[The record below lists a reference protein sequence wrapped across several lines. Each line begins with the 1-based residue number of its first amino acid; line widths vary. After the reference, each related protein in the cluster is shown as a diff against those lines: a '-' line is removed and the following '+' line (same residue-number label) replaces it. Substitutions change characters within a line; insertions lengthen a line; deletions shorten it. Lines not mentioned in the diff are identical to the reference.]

1 MKRMIYSTYT
11 KIIVVIICLIS
22 VLFAIDSG
30 LNYLK
35 EWESFEKI
43 VYYQEDTFKDS
54 AYLNSKLKLGFYELE
69 ESVLSNFENE
79 DFDMANHLIQT
90 ISSDEVEYTI
100 VLDEKEYSN
109 MVMQPKNHVYFIHL
123 NMDKNGDVKISQNM
137 DLKLPNE
144 RLLEKHD
151 IDIYVGLSETFVN
164 ETKMLWVKQKDLI
177 EKNFY
182 LIITA
187 CVVMVV
193 CCCYLVITTGKDKDG
208 NKKEYIIDKWFVEI
222 NMILM
227 MGAFISAILLSSNL
241 INQYLFERISFNILK
256 PTIYIIATLCL
267 FVGLGMMLSL
277 IRVIKNRQFWKRSL
291 LVCLLKLI
299 IKVIVGMGN
308 KIKTLMGNH
317 SMIAGVLMLLG
328 YTCFMAILGH
338 QVYMNV
344 KYLWMGMLL
353 FIVVAW
359 MLIKY
364 MNDFNR
370 IKKQIHEIKNG
381 NLKIGTKSIYF
392 KDLDQLQNDVN
403 ELSNGLQSSVE
414 KSIKAERMKT
424 ELITNVSHDLKTP
437 LTSIISYTKLLSK
450 VEGLPTEALDYIA
463 IIDKKSERLKILTQ
477 DLFDISKV
485 QSGNDENE
493 MEEINVEVL
502 LSQVLAEYENE
513 LDHLTICT
521 NIEKDLF
528 ILSDGKKMSRVL
540 YNLLS
545 NIKKYALANTR
556 VFILAYQQNN
566 QVVIEM
572 KNISSYPLDFDKEEV
587 LQRFK
592 RGDESRSEEGH
603 GLGLAIVKSFV
614 ETTGG
619 SFEIEIDGDLFKA
632 ILKYAQIK

>member
-1 MKRMIYSTYT
+1 
-11 KIIVVIICLIS
+11 
-22 VLFAIDSG
+22 
-30 LNYLK
+30 
-35 EWESFEKI
+35 
-43 VYYQEDTFKDS
+43 
-54 AYLNSKLKLGFYELE
+54 
-69 ESVLSNFENE
+69 
-79 DFDMANHLIQT
+79 
-90 ISSDEVEYTI
+90 
-100 VLDEKEYSN
+100 
-109 MVMQPKNHVYFIHL
+109 
-123 NMDKNGDVKISQNM
+123 
-137 DLKLPNE
+137 
-144 RLLEKHD
+144 
-151 IDIYVGLSETFVN
+151 
-164 ETKMLWVKQKDLI
+164 
-177 EKNFY
+177 
-182 LIITA
+182 
-187 CVVMVV
+187 
-193 CCCYLVITTGKDKDG
+193 
-208 NKKEYIIDKWFVEI
+208 
-222 NMILM
+222 
-227 MGAFISAILLSSNL
+227 
-241 INQYLFERISFNILK
+241 
-256 PTIYIIATLCL
+256 
-267 FVGLGMMLSL
+267 
-277 IRVIKNRQFWKRSL
+277 
-291 LVCLLKLI
+291 
-299 IKVIVGMGN
+299 
-308 KIKTLMGNH
+308 
-317 SMIAGVLMLLG
+317 
-328 YTCFMAILGH
+328 
-338 QVYMNV
+338 
-344 KYLWMGMLL
+344 
-353 FIVVAW
+353 
-359 MLIKY
+359 

-370 IKKQIHEIKNG
+370 IKKQVHEIKNG